1 MSKLQ
6 QSFLIHYI
14 TNSTSSHNI
23 DNISRTKAYQAYY
36 EKHPEIVWTLI
47 ATVVSRNAG
56 YNMTDLTL
64 STYKKMLG
72 REEIEYLFQTY
83 ERANWTIFSDA
94 YPQLLVYELSKELQK
109 PLFHLLVQF
118 QVSRFMIKEWN
129 YFWKT
134 NNKERLML
142 ALIINEQNV
151 IEHPLITK
159 SKYKKEVFHSLPYH
173 IINILWMNAVL
184 IPAIHQPS
192 YGVFIH
198 HFTSLNRR
206 IKTGRQ
212 IATILSDP
220 KIYNRTLDFIRT
232 VEPTGSRFEYERF
245 RKINSK
251 NEISLPYRQL
261 YPIVQHQD
269 NIRRD
274 WSKKKGVH
282 KKWLNPLTVSQ
293 YSPIENQ
300 FNFKRKL
307 LYLYGRLH
315 F

>member
-14 TNSTSSHNI
+14 TKSTTAHNI
-23 DNISRTKAYQAYY
+23 DNISRTKAYQTYY

-64 STYKKMLG
+64 PTYKKMLG
-72 REEIEYLFQTY
+72 REEREYLFQTY

-94 YPQLLVYELSKELQK
+94 YPQLLVYELSKEFQT
-109 PLFHLLVQF
+109 PLFPLLVHF
-118 QVSRFMIKEWN
+118 QVSRFMIKEWH

-134 NNKERLML
+134 NDKERLML

-159 SKYKKEVFHSLPYH
+159 SKYEKEVFHRLPYR
-173 IINILWMNAVL
+173 IINVLWMNAVL
-184 IPAIHQPS
+184 IPAMHQSS

-206 IKTGRQ
+206 IKTGRR
-212 IATILSDP
+212 IATMLSDP
-220 KIYNRTLDFIRT
+220 KIYKNTVDFIRT
-232 VEPTGSRFEYERF
+232 IKPTGSRFEYERF
-245 RKINSK
+245 RKRKFTS
-251 NEISLPYRQL
+251 EISQPYRQL

-269 NIRRD
+269 TIRKD
-274 WSKKKGVH
+274 WSKRKGVH
-282 KKWLNPLTVSQ
+282 KKWLTPLTVSQ

-307 LYLYGRLH
+307 LYLYGKLH
-315 F
+315 I